1 MRTPT
6 GHWRASF
13 PVKTFFKS
21 KMLRNLV
28 RVGRAAAKT
37 VRGARTID
45 FARALSRSEPA
56 AAPSAEDDVRG
67 AEADRSHSP
76 HSLGAPDG
84 RNPFEVLRVTRSASA
99 RDIKVPLPSAIS
111 SYPYQVT
118 PFPPATAHLR
128 ETRVHRPA
136 DRVPGACQAVSS
148 RSFPE
153 RVCTRSRP
161 ERVSEY
167 TGRSESRS
175 SAQRGEQTMLRRC
188 YFFHT
193 HRKIVGRMMVRCYI
207 SHDVSSAP
215 TLMGMHVF
223 FGSWGEGSVNLGSR

>member
-1 MRTPT
+1 M
-6 GHWRASF
+6 
-13 PVKTFFKS
+13 
-21 KMLRNLV
+21 
-28 RVGRAAAKT
+28 GRAAAKT
-37 VRGARTID
+37 AVRGVRTID
-45 FARALSRSEPA
+45 CARALSRPEPA

-67 AEADRSHSP
+67 AGTDRGSAH
-76 HSLGAPDG
+76 HSLAAPDG
-84 RNPFEVLRVTRSASA
+84 RSPFEVLRVTRSASA

-175 SAQRGEQTMLRRC
+175 SARGEQTMLRRKGRADNVAKTL
-188 YFFHT
+188 FF
-193 HRKIVGRMMVRCYI
+193 
-207 SHDVSSAP
+207 SHPQKNSGEDD
-215 TLMGMHVF
+215 
-223 FGSWGEGSVNLGSR
+223 GSMLHFT